1 MAAFRTLWTAL
12 VGLYEETLVLVGGNV
27 AAIGL
32 NIPIILL
39 LIILG
44 SVLGLVF
51 VGDQV
56 NSLFFGVVAT
66 LLVFMPTPGNVALAG
81 LTQVAAGPDVP
92 RFSAFRATLRARWR
106 LALRCAL
113 ISVVILA
120 VLVWNV
126 TFYLGFGPGWPFL
139 VTIIWLYATVFWLSL
154 HIFFVPLMV
163 HVGEPR
169 AWDLYRRS
177 AFISIGH
184 PVYTVLLL
192 VVLLVITFAGV
203 VFLPVYVLV
212 APAFVSLAQAHA
224 LREIRRRHGDLT
236 VEPEEEVSR
245 L

>member
-1 MAAFRTLWTAL
+1 MAALRTLWIAL
-12 VGLYEETLVLVGGNV
+12 VGLYEETLVLVGANV
-27 AAIGL
+27 AAIAL

-39 LIILG
+39 LVVLG
-44 SVLGLVF
+44 AVLGLVF

-56 NSLFFGVVAT
+56 NSLYFGVVAT
-66 LLVFMPTPGNVALAG
+66 LLVFMPTPGNVALGG
-81 LTQVAAGPDVP
+81 LTLIAAGPDVP
-92 RFSAFRATLRARWR
+92 RFNAFRAALKTHWR
-106 LALRCAL
+106 LALRCSL
-113 ISVVILA
+113 VSVVILA

-163 HVGEPR
+163 HVSEPH
-169 AWDLYRRS
+169 AWDLYRRA

-192 VVLLVITFAGV
+192 VALLIITFAAV
-203 VFLPVYVLV
+203 VFLPVYILM
-212 APAFVSLAQAHA
+212 APAFVSLVQAHA